1 MSNSYPLEEMEGLL
15 PELGE
20 LSDPS
25 TAKPQSMRR
34 SSNPPH
40 QQQQQ
45 QQRQQRQQHQSRQL
59 QQQQQ
64 QQHQQRQR
72 KGQRQEQ
79 QQHHLPA
86 PSRLQTDAFQITPSS
101 QNPKAIPHQRAP
113 KVAIP
118 RLQRGPEIAPS
129 VASPLADEK
138 ARVNHAC
145 EPCRHRKT
153 KCSGDRPSCKH
164 CEDFKI
170 ACFYADR
177 KREKSRKWVHLPDI
191 GNFLHIDA
199 LAGNSGPWP
208 NGWKNTRGCSET

>member
-1 MSNSYPLEEMEGLL
+1 MSDSHPFEEMDGLL
-15 PELGE
+15 SDLGE
-20 LSDPS
+20 IPDPS
-25 TAKPQSMRR
+25 TAKPQLMRR
-34 SSNPPH
+34 SSNPLH
-40 QQQQQ
+40 HQQ
-45 QQRQQRQQHQSRQL
+45 QQRQQRQQNQSRQSQQPHQQQQRQQRQRQRQQ

-64 QQHQQRQR
+64 QQH
-72 KGQRQEQ
+72 
-79 QQHHLPA
+79 LPA
-86 PSRLQTDAFQITPSS
+86 ASRLETDAFQVTPSS
-101 QNPKAIPHQRAP
+101 QNPKAVPQQRAP

-129 VASPLADEK
+129 VGSPLAEEK

-177 KREKSRKWVHLPDI
+177 KREKSRK
-191 GNFLHIDA
+191 
-199 LAGNSGPWP
+199 
-208 NGWKNTRGCSET
+208 